1 MTNQAEPVEVTGEEF
16 HEWTSDK
23 VTKLVLQEI
32 EEYRGYLTQLLVSG
46 GTLGANPDKSTERA
60 VGELAG
66 LTQLYLFFSD
76 ASATKK
82 VSNYGH

>member
-1 MTNQAEPVEVTGEEF
+1 MATQEPVEVTGEEF
-16 HEWTSDK
+16 AKWTDDK

-32 EEYRGYLTQLLVSG
+32 EEYRGYLTNLLVTG
-46 GTLGANPDKSTERA
+46 GTLGATPAKSTEQA

-76 ASATKK
+76 ASSVNK
-82 VSNYGH
+82 VSGYDH

>member
-1 MTNQAEPVEVTGEEF
+1 MEITGEDF
-16 HEWTSDK
+16 QSWTEDK

-32 EEYRGYLTQLLVSG
+32 EEYRGYLTNLLVTG

-76 ASATKK
+76 ASATNK
-82 VSNYGH
+82 VTGYDH

>member
-1 MTNQAEPVEVTGEEF
+1 MATQTPVEITGEDF
-16 HEWTSDK
+16 QKWTEDK

-32 EEYRGYLTQLLVSG
+32 EEYRGYLTNLLVTG
-46 GTLGANPDKSTERA
+46 GTIKPTAEKSTEQA

-76 ASATKK
+76 ASATNK
-82 VSNYGH
+82 VSEYGH